1 MHKSLLSL
9 KPYEQLHNQCIHFKE
24 AEMILRRLTVFA
36 GTLAAAFGIMTLNSA
51 ALAQQGSPNGWHMG
65 PGMMGGYGIMGWFG
79 GIFTIVVWILIIVGL
94 VLLIR
99 WLVQTTRSEPGASAG
114 AGASTSRALEILRE
128 RYARGEI
135 DKAEFEEK
143 KKDLTS

>member
-1 MHKSLLSL
+1 
-9 KPYEQLHNQCIHFKE
+9 
-24 AEMILRRLTVFA
+24 MILRRLTVFA
-36 GTLAAAFGIMTLNSA
+36 AALAAAFGIMLLNSA
-51 ALAQQGSPNGWHMG
+51 ALAQQGGYNGWHMG
-65 PGMMGGYGIMGWFG
+65 PGMMGGYGFMGWFG
-79 GIFTIVVWILIIVGL
+79 GIFTLVVWILIIVGL

-99 WLVQTTRSEPGASAG
+99 WLVQTTRSEPGATAG
-114 AGASTSRALEILRE
+114 TGAAASRALEILRE

>member
-1 MHKSLLSL
+1 M
-9 KPYEQLHNQCIHFKE
+9 
-24 AEMILRRLTVFA
+24 TV
-36 GTLAAAFGIMTLNSA
+36 NSDV
-51 ALAQQGSPNGWHMG
+51 LAQQGSPNGWHMG
-65 PGMMGGYGIMGWFG
+65 PGMMGGYGFMGWFG

-99 WLVQTTRSEPGASAG
+99 WLVQATRSEPGASAG